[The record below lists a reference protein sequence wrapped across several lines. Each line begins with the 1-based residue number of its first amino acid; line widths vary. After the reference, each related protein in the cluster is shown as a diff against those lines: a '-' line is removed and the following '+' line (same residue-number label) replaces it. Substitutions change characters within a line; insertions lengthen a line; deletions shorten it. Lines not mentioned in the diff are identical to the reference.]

1 MHSHSART
9 ASARIRTFA
18 ILATAV
24 LTLAAVTSLAWA
36 QASEG
41 DLPFDPDAHRGTLG
55 NGLTYYVKENR
66 EPLNRA
72 QLRLALRA
80 GSILEEEDERGLA
93 HYVEHMAF
101 DGTERFAGHEIIEY
115 LESIGSKFGPDL
127 NAHTSFDETVYKIEI
142 PTDDAA
148 VIETAFEMLSDWA
161 FAITFDPE
169 EVEQERGVVLEEWRT
184 RRGAGAR
191 IRDLQYPVL
200 FGDSRYSERLPIGL
214 PEVIETATPD
224 DLRAFYERWYRPDL
238 MAVAVVGDF
247 DAEQM
252 VERIRR
258 HFAPPPEGDAYQER
272 AARPE
277 APTVRPEY
285 PVPAHAEPRVTVNT
299 DPEMSATT
307 LRIYAKLPPRTGQSL
322 ATYRHLLTR
331 SLFAMMANSRLF
343 ERTQVADPPFI
354 GAWFGQGLL
363 LANTAVLYASVRVD
377 EDGVERGLDT
387 VLEEM
392 QRILRHGFTATE
404 LEREKAN
411 LLRSMESAWLERDQR
426 PSVRLVEEY
435 VRHYMEGESVPG
447 IDAEYELHQQL
458 LPEITLQEV
467 SRLAEPWHT
476 LDSTVAMISGPDA
489 VASGPEVEQALLAK
503 LRAAG
508 DLQVDPYEDV
518 VSDIPLLAD
527 LPEPGSITAE
537 DPIESVDAV
546 RWTLSNGVTV
556 IAKQTDF
563 RNDEVLLKATSPG
576 GTSLVADGDY
586 IAAITATAIA
596 AGSGAGVHDRVAL
609 DKLLAG
615 NTAAAAPFIGALFE
629 GFSGSSS
636 PEDLETLL
644 QLVTLY
650 GTAPRLDP
658 TYYASYS
665 SRLRSNIENRRAQ
678 PDAVF
683 ADTIRSALSQDHF
696 RSRPFTLA
704 VLDEMDLERSA
715 AVYQDRFADFG
726 DFTFIIVGAFDW
738 DRPPYTGEQ
747 LPGRPAGGRPPG
759 AVAGSERRPAAGGG
773 GSRGAQGHRTAQP
786 HSAGVRRRDG
796 LEPAGGD
803 GDGGAQG
810 DAAGQGARAHRDGT
824 GQHLFHPRG
833 RVGVAAARPRV
844 SGVRG
849 LRQRPGTR
857 RRAAGRGVREHR
869 LAGRRRRTGVSG
881 QGQGADPRS
890 ARGAAAP
897 QRLLAGPDR
906 GGGRTRRGLQRGSRL
921 RRAARSVDAGP
932 GGRCGNALPQP
943 RPLRAR
949 GAAAGGVRLRGVTAG
964 ARRVRDPRTPRGLPR
979 LPDP

>member
-18 ILATAV
+18 IQATAV
-24 LTLAAVTSLAWA
+24 LTLAAVTSVAWA

-55 NGLTYYVKENR
+55 NGLAYYVKENR

-586 IAAITATAIA
+586 IAAITATSIA

-615 NTAAAAPFIGALFE
+615 NTATVGPFIGALFE
-629 GFSGSSS
+629 GFSGNSS
-636 PEDLETLL
+636 PEDLETLF

-650 GTAPRLDP
+650 STAPRLDP

-715 AVYQDRFADFG
+715 TVYRDRFADFG

-738 DRPPYTGEQ
+738 DRLRTLASNY
-747 LPGRPAGGRPPG
+747 LA
-759 AVAGSERRPAAGGG
+759 ALPAAGRQEQWQDLNVDPPPEVVDLAVHKGIEPRSRTRLVFAGEMDWSRPEAMAMVALKEMLQVKVRERIEMELGSTYSIHVGASASLLPDPEYRVFVDFGSDPARADELLEEVFGSIDWLVGG
-773 GSRGAQGHRTAQP
+773 GEQEYLDKAKE
-786 HSAGVRRRDG
+786 
-796 LEPAGGD
+796 LI
-803 GDGGAQG
+803 
-810 DAAGQGARAHRDGT
+810 
-824 GQHLFHPRG
+824 
-833 RVGVAAARPRV
+833 
-844 SGVRG
+844 
-849 LRQRPGTR
+849 
-857 RRAAGRGVREHR
+857 
-869 LAGRRRRTGVSG
+869 
-881 QGQGADPRS
+881 
-890 ARGAAAP
+890 
-897 QRLLAGPDR
+897 
-906 GGGRTRRGLQRGSRL
+906 
-921 RRAARSVDAGP
+921 RAAREEQLRRNGFWLGQIEAVVERGEDFSVVAGFDERLEALTLDQVVDAAT
-932 GGRCGNALPQP
+932 RYLSRDRYVRVVLLPEES
-943 RPLRAR
+943 
-949 GAAAGGVRLRGVTAG
+949 AAAE
-964 ARRVRDPRTPRGLPR
+964 
-979 LPDP
+979 